1 MGVGNPAANKDSRQ
15 GARGARDALTDL
27 ALRPQQTV
35 GWLNGPD
42 AVVRLL
48 QTLAVDELSS

>member
-1 MGVGNPAANKDSRQ
+1 MGNPAANKDSSQ
-15 GARGARDALTDL
+15 GARGARDVLTDL